1 MLKKINLKKSSFL
14 IYGLG
19 TTGQSVIRFFKKKKI
34 NNFFKWDDNTNLR
47 KKFNIKKTI
56 KINQIIIDVDFVVL
70 SPGISLKKSIYKK
83 ELIKNKKKII
93 TDIDI
98 FYLTNLNFKSIVV
111 TGTNGK
117 STTCKIISHLLKK
130 NNFNVQLGGNIGTPI
145 LDLKIKKNNFIV
157 IEASSFQLSHSKF
170 LKPDYAILLNISND
184 HIDWHGSMN
193 NYKNSKYNIFKLQE
207 KNSCALI
214 NRKLKKG
221 FIQKNFK
228 SKIFELQKK
237 KYYKIKSSIQNDY
250 LVSKV
255 NDENMCFV
263 YTLSKLLKINDKNFI
278 KTMKS
283 FKGLPHRHEIFFKRK
298 NLTIINDSKAT
309 SFQAAKFALI
319 NNNNIFWILGGLP
332 KINDKITLK
341 NVKKNVFKAY
351 IIGKHASFFK
361 KQLRGKIN
369 FQITKNIKYSLLKI
383 FADLKYFQK
392 DKITILFSP
401 AAASFDQY
409 KNFEIR
415 GNEFKKYSKAYAKYF
430 I

>member
-56 KINQIIIDVDFVVL
+56 KINQIINDVDFVVL

>member
-1 MLKKINLKKSSFL
+1 MLTKKNLKKSSFL

-19 TTGQSVIRFFKKKKI
+19 TTGQSVIKFFKKKKI

-56 KINQIIIDVDFVVL
+56 KIKQIINDVDFVVL
-70 SPGISLKKSIYKK
+70 SPGISLNKSIYKK

-98 FYLTNLNFKSIVV
+98 FYLTNSNFKSIVV

-130 NNFNVQLGGNIGTPI
+130 NNFNVRLGGNIGTPI

-214 NRKLKKG
+214 NRKLKKS

-263 YTLSKLLKINDKNFI
+263 YTLSRLLKINDKNFI

-309 SFQAAKFALI
+309 SFQAAKSALI

-351 IIGKHASFFK
+351 IIGKHTSFFK